1 MMARKPGLASWIFSS
16 GPWSVPQSHCKQ
28 LCFQADRT
36 KIWHESSGHS
46 KMGQTYCSPVHLNHD
61 VSFGWLGN
69 YYLGTVAVQCI
80 FSEDKIWNQNG
91 VTLLLSVSG
100 DSFDKTGSKSGPLAK
115 FPCLSPRFRN
125 LRAWQNK
132 GVKGIWCLR
141 VRLWNVWHV
150 YDRTDSILSRPTASH
165 AGRCFFMFKTVTVL
179 SLNSDH
185 TTWSSYSGGT
195 HQSFSNVLTDS
206 QDPTRHSD
214 FLPRLLAIEPSKSK
228 REKVHDNDTDAA
240 LARHLE
246 KLLPRHLTAQFP

>member
-36 KIWHESSGHS
+36 KIWQSSGHS
-46 KMGQTYCSPVHLNHD
+46 KMRQTYCSPVHLNHD

-69 YYLGTVAVQCI
+69 YYLGTAQCNASFQKTRSGI
-80 FSEDKIWNQNG
+80 KTELPCW
-91 VTLLLSVSG
+91 TLLLSVSG
-100 DSFDKTGSKSGPLAK
+100 DSFDKTGSKSGPPAK

-150 YDRTDSILSRPTASH
+150 YDRTDSILSRPTSSH
-165 AGRCFFMFKTVTVL
+165 AGRCFFKTVTVL

-185 TTWSSYSGGT
+185 NMEQLLGWNT
-195 HQSFSNVLTDS
+195 SFQQCFDA

-228 REKVHDNDTDAA
+228 REKVHNNDTDVA